1 MNILKRSA
9 VALLAS
15 LPLLPFVIDRSV
27 SNRSPEADDQF
38 FFLLLIPL
46 LLSFVMFIG
55 LAYNEAGKQKTI
67 NEKHVYAITF
77 FAIVATSLIIILGD
91 LSSISLEGDEK
102 LTLIVV
108 FAAAYIAIA
117 RNLLWIGYSRSRW
130 EKAFWM
136 TYLLPLVL
144 SAAAALAYPFTN
156 IVVAFY
162 IFKNFAEIF
171 NK

>member
-1 MNILKRSA
+1 MNLLNRSV
-9 VALLAS
+9 VALLVS
-15 LPLLPFVIDRSV
+15 LPLLPFVIDRSI

-38 FFLLLIPL
+38 FFLLFIPL
-46 LLSFVMFIG
+46 LLSFAMFIG
-55 LAYNEAGKQKTI
+55 LAYSEADKQKTI
-67 NEKHVYAITF
+67 NKKHVYALTFLAIIT
-77 FAIVATSLIIILGD
+77 TSLIIILGD
-91 LSSISLEGDEK
+91 LSSLSLKGGEE

-130 EKAFWM
+130 QKTFWI

-144 SAAAALAYPFTN
+144 STATALAYPFTN

-171 NK
+171 NN